1 MRSYNVETILAFT
14 TIKDLNKL
22 NRRTDMFKY
31 HPRPGSTPDES
42 LNHYFGGISKIPL
55 LTPEEEGRLAT
66 QIRKGNKK
74 AFIKLVRSNLRFV
87 VRVALEY
94 RNQGLP
100 LEDLINEGNLGLIKA
115 ARRYDESKGFKF
127 ISYAVWWIRQSIL
140 QALSEHARIVR
151 LPVNRVSTLNRIGK
165 KQDSLQQVFEREPT
179 AEEVADS
186 LNLSLND
193 INWIFNFPDIP
204 LSFDAPL
211 SDKQSSN
218 LLELTEDQQQILPDQ
233 PIADESLKRDI
244 KKALES
250 LSNKESEILRLYF
263 GINEKQTAT
272 LDEIANKLKMT
283 RERVRQIKEKA
294 IVKLRHQS
302 RSKLLRQYLG

>member
-1 MRSYNVETILAFT
+1 
-14 TIKDLNKL
+14 
-22 NRRTDMFKY
+22 MFKY
-31 HPRPGSTPDES
+31 HPKPGSTPDES
-42 LNHYFGGISKIPL
+42 LNHYFGEISKIPL
-55 LTPEEEGRLAT
+55 LTPEEEVRLAT

-263 GINEKQTAT
+263 GIDNNQTAT
-272 LDEIANKLKMT
+272 LDEIAKKLKMT